1 MKGPPPKPLL
11 VFVDI
16 ECYQYEDR
24 VFHPHLICWS
34 NAEEEEIYRAEK
46 VEDYLEAFEELMVVE
61 DDERERKVVSFF
73 YNLRGFDGN
82 FILQELY
89 NQGKVVEKPLTQ
101 GAKMLYFESGKL
113 LFKDSM
119 NFVNMG
125 LDKFPATFHL
135 CEMHK
140 GFFPHKF
147 NTPENFQCWGAYL
160 PVDIYCPDDMPKKK
174 REKFLAWHA
183 EKVRENAIFVF
194 QEELLNYCKSDVQF
208 LKEGCLKFI
217 KEFEEIA
224 EFKPLEESVT
234 IARACNLYWRRE
246 NLEEELIVLE
256 PQNGWRGNQ
265 VNQSKVALE
274 WLYFENWKLRG
285 VGCVRHG
292 RNGGE
297 QKVLMTAA
305 VYFVDGYDSETT
317 TVFEF
322 QGCYYHGC
330 PTCYKKRDL
339 RRNCHLDRTVQGSV

>member
-1 MKGPPPKPLL
+1 M
-11 VFVDI
+11 
-16 ECYQYEDR
+16 
-24 VFHPHLICWS
+24 
-34 NAEEEEIYRAEK
+34 
-46 VEDYLEAFEELMVVE
+46 
-61 DDERERKVVSFF
+61 
-73 YNLRGFDGN
+73 
-82 FILQELY
+82 
-89 NQGKVVEKPLTQ
+89 EKPLAE
-101 GAKMLYFESGKL
+101 GAEMLYFESGKL

-147 NTPENFQCWGAYL
+147 NTPENFQCQGAYL
-160 PVDIYCPDDMPKKK
+160 PVDMYCPDDMPKKK

-217 KEFEEIA
+217 EEFEEIT
-224 EFKPLEESVT
+224 EFNPPEESVT
-234 IARACNLYWRRE
+234 IAIACNLFWRRE
-246 NLEEELIVLE
+246 NLEEELIVLK

-265 VNQSKVALE
+265 VNQCKVGLE
-274 WLYFENWKLRG
+274 WLYFEDWKLRG

-297 QKVLMTAA
+297 QKVLTPAA

-339 RRNCHLDRTVQGSV
+339 RRNYHLDRTVQEVYEARQRKLEMLRQAGCTVIEKWESEFVEDKKTDQPLQEFWTWWRC